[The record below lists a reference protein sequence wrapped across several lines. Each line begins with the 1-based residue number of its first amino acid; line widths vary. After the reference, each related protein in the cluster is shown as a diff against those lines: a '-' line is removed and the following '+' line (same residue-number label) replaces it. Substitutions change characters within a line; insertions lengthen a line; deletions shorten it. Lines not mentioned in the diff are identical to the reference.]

1 MWENLKTRHSLQ
13 AFALL
18 LAACLSLSSCRPWES
33 ELEEIYE
40 AAQNGDRLSQFAIIQ
55 EHKSFKDIVPEDT
68 LYAYL
73 WRFIRE
79 GRPEAFEIAEF
90 MEWNKI
96 PWGSKNH
103 SEQIDKITLKWAK
116 EGIKYNNP
124 QSYERLGN
132 HYKALYRKTH
142 SVQDSLK
149 AADFY
154 AQAIEAGNVDLW
166 LSRDIKAGIG
176 AVITGSIQW
185 GKYSY
190 RHIFNDRSFI
200 ARLTLSCSYA
210 YSYIVS
216 GAIKLL
222 FTKAWWKVLLTFLG
236 MMIALIIP
244 IMIPMLTIRATKIK
258 NDTWNDG
265 GFIRFGIQFG
275 LWNHICFFVAM
286 SNNNLVWLNNVHSLS
301 FPVSAYGIQP
311 YFPILMNWVALI
323 YIVAM
328 MFITFKEGKKSGE
341 DTSDTARRAARRFTI
356 FLVSYLMAQVGG
368 VFIITVA
375 ILSMLVPFGI
385 GVAKE
390 APGIIFDA
398 ILNPDSEPKK
408 PKKFVGSFCKTCIHW
423 NYSSNACRRDPVHEI
438 PTSGDYDRCD
448 NWSGELYQ

>member
-1 MWENLKTRHSLQ
+1 MWIKIKLHHSIQTIAIL
-13 AFALL
+13 F
-18 LAACLSLSSCRPWES
+18 AACISLASCSPWKS
-33 ELEEIYE
+33 ELQEIYE

-55 EHKSFKDIVPEDT
+55 EQKSFKDIVPEDT
-68 LYAYL
+68 TNAYL

-79 GRPEAFEIAEF
+79 GRPEALEIAEF
-90 MEWNKI
+90 MEWDKV
-96 PWGSKNH
+96 PPYSKNR
-103 SEQIDKITLKWAK
+103 SEQLDKIIIKWAN
-116 EGIKYNNP
+116 EGIKHNNP
-124 QSYERLGN
+124 KSYERLGN
-132 HYKALYRKTH
+132 YYKVRYRKTH
-142 SVQDSLK
+142 SIQDSLK
-149 AADFY
+149 AADLY
-154 AQAIEAGNVDLW
+154 AQAIEAGNVDEW

-176 AVITGSIQW
+176 AVIKGSVQW

-244 IMIPMLTIRATKIK
+244 IMIPMLTIRATRIK

-265 GFIRFGIQFG
+265 GFIRFGILFG

-368 VFIITVA
+368 VYIITVI

-385 GVAKE
+385 ELAKG
-390 APGIIFDA
+390 APSIIFDA
-398 ILNPDSEPKK
+398 IFNSEPAPEQ
-408 PKKFVGSFCKTCIHW
+408 PKKEEGSFCCTCMHW
-423 NYSSNACRRDPVHEI
+423 CKGTHACRRDHVHDI
-438 PTSGDYDRCD
+438 PTGDYDWCNSWTGRID
-448 NWSGELYQ
+448 S